1 MPRSRRGKT
10 CRAATLPPVGRGPY
24 RVRARDDTG
33 TIDLVWFHQHADW
46 VARSLPI
53 GAVRIVSGKIAEN
66 HADALLDQALP
77 SLRRRFAAV
86 RTALAVAQSP
96 EQIGEA
102 SSIVDPASTH
112 VGIAVVA
119 RPVRPAAAAQA
130 EEAPALY
137 IVVMVARRAAP
148 R

>member
-1 MPRSRRGKT
+1 MRT
-10 CRAATLPPVGRGPY
+10 AAG
-24 RVRARDDTG
+24 
-33 TIDLVWFHQHADW
+33 
-46 VARSLPI
+46 
-53 GAVRIVSGKIAEN
+53 IVSGKIAEN

-119 RPVRPAAAAQA
+119 RPGRPAAAAQA